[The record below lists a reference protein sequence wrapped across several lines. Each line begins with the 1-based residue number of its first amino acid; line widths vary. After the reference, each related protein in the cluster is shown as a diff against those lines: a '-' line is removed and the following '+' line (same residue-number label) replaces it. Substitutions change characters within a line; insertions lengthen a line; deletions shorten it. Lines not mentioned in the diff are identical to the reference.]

1 MLFPISGGRGDG
13 TPWPAVGETLVVDT
27 AEGAQLVAAG
37 LAVPVV
43 EERAAETPEDRL
55 QVSEEQ
61 RGKALPKRAAKPQG

>member
-13 TPWPAVGETLVVDT
+13 TAWPAVGETLVVDT

-43 EERAAETPEDRL
+43 EERAAETPEDGLR
-55 QVSEEQ
+55 VSEEQ
-61 RGKALPKRAAKPQG
+61 RGKVLPKRAAKPPG